1 MLLCKKCIRIS
12 TNADVMMMA
21 KDELVGLVSCEIVW
35 RMFRA
40 SLPIYLIQEVDPDYH
55 PISFILSISAK
66 LNFKKKDVSCD
77 SDKKNS
83 LYASYAIM
91 VYYKV

>member
-66 LNFKKKDVSCD
+66 LNFKKKMCRVIAI
-77 SDKKNS
+77 KKFVVCIIYNNGI
-83 LYASYAIM
+83 L
-91 VYYKV
+91 

>member
-1 MLLCKKCIRIS
+1 
-12 TNADVMMMA
+12 MMMA

-35 RMFRA
+35 RMLRA

-66 LNFKKKDVSCD
+66 LNFEKDVSCD

-83 LYASYAIM
+83 LHASYTIM